1 MTNKKNR
8 LKGYAP
14 PNKYSFR
21 TDSGKLYSEQD
32 QGSIFPI
39 IKQRQVDGVF
49 VLLGTGFFISTLG
62 LFITARH
69 VLKDAFNQRGEQQD
83 AIGGLH
89 LHVNKEFYLRTVVE
103 AWFSGNTDL
112 AVGLLEQRYH
122 TQTNEPLTNNR
133 LILTNKRPEFGS
145 QVVTYA
151 FPDSQILRKG
161 ASRTIHLRPNFY
173 EGKIVEYF
181 PNGRDRS
188 MMPWPC
194 YQTDIH
200 IHGGASGG
208 PVIDQSGLVFG
219 INCSSM
225 EPHTDISYVVP
236 IDDFQNARIDNYR
249 ASPSEPPRRIQM
261 SEFIETGQVAL
272 S

>member
-1 MTNKKNR
+1 MKRR
-8 LKGYAP
+8 LQGHAP
-14 PNKYSFR
+14 PNKYSFQ
-21 TDSGKLYSEQD
+21 TDAGQVRSEQD
-32 QGSIFPI
+32 QRSVFPI
-39 IKQRQVDGVF
+39 VKQQQDTGGLALV
-49 VLLGTGFFISTLG
+49 GTGFFISTLG

-69 VLKDAFNQRGEQQD
+69 VLKDAFDQRENQKE
-83 AIGGLH
+83 IGGLH
-89 LHVNKEFYLRTVVE
+89 LHTNKEFYLRPVVE
-103 AWFSGNTDL
+103 AWFSRNTDL

-122 TQTNEPLTNNR
+122 VQTNEPLTNNR
-133 LILTNKRPEFGS
+133 LVLTLEKPEVRS

-161 ASRTIHLRPNFY
+161 ASQTIHLRPHFY
-173 EGKIVEYF
+173 EGKIDEFF

-188 MMPWPC
+188 MMPWPT

-208 PVIDQSGLVFG
+208 PVIDQSGKVFG

-236 IDDFQNARIDNYR
+236 IDDFQYAYFNNYR
-249 ASPSEPPRRIQM
+249 TSPSEPPRRIQM